1 MRGIL
6 KTNAAMN
13 LQQRRPMAKEESRTK
28 VSRLNCSHAAHVPC
42 ADEAGDFSIRKRR
55 RSASF
60 FLCFIF
66 LRLRMLLGFR
76 SLIANNDELR
86 RIKEEFFQKGRFI
99 CREPMPGLMRMHAA
113 RLLCGCAHACSFSPG
128 CARTFPLMRHPSR
141 HYAFHLRNR
150 LFFNTYYSCIISDH
164 DTATLVSRETVLF
177 NGQRSC
183 GVLDAP

>member
-1 MRGIL
+1 MRH
-6 KTNAAMN
+6 MYHE
-13 LQQRRPMAKEESRTK
+13 PM
-28 VSRLNCSHAAHVPC
+28 RL
-42 ADEAGDFSIRKRR
+42 GDFSIRKRR

-76 SLIANNDELR
+76 PFIANNDELR
-86 RIKEEFFQKGRFI
+86 RI
-99 CREPMPGLMRMHAA
+99 REPMPGLMRMHAA

-128 CARTFPLMRHPSR
+128 RARTFPLLRHPSR

-150 LFFNTYYSCIISDH
+150 LCFNTYYRCIISNLDS
-164 DTATLVSRETVLF
+164 AMLVSRETVLF

>member
-1 MRGIL
+1 MTFPIKNGRWPAPTPEIRH
-6 KTNAAMN
+6 TFC
-13 LQQRRPMAKEESRTK
+13 PISR
-28 VSRLNCSHAAHVPC
+28 
-42 ADEAGDFSIRKRR
+42 DFSIRKRR
-55 RSASF
+55 RNAPPFF

-150 LFFNTYYSCIISDH
+150 LFFNTYYSCIISNLDS
-164 DTATLVSRETVLF
+164 AMLVSRETVLF